1 MNILGYA
8 DKFSVMQNESIE
20 FKVSC
25 QNIKKYNAALLKIVQ
40 GDINDKGPGYKEI
53 KLKDNLGGPFNAK
66 YQKIP
71 IGSYGIIRN
80 KKIFHKLKS
89 LSLSVFI
96 FPTLLKKRRKQVILS
111 RKNNSGFELFINNE
125 DKIQFNINDYNIKLK
140 KKIFEKNWY
149 FITAKYN
156 SKNGSVYI
164 SEELVFKQNE
174 NNVINVN
181 KKIIKKNIDF
191 TNNDCNFFI
200 AANSNNGQIKNFYN
214 GKIDS
219 LKIYDKETKLGLNK

>member
-53 KLKDNLGGPFNAK
+53 KLKDNLGGPFNAR

-80 KKIFHKLKS
+80 KKIFHKLKN

-96 FPTLLKKRRKQVILS
+96 FPTLLKRGRKQVILS
-111 RKNNSGFELFINNE
+111 RKNNNGFELFINNE
-125 DKIQFNINDYNIKLK
+125 DKIQFNINNYNIKLK
-140 KKIFEKNWY
+140 KKISEKNWY

-174 NNVINVN
+174 NNVININ
-181 KKIIKKNIDF
+181 KIENR
-191 TNNDCNFFI
+191 
-200 AANSNNGQIKNFYN
+200 
-214 GKIDS
+214 
-219 LKIYDKETKLGLNK
+219 ETEAPDLSRDYGPLSAPPKLSHFPMRIWNLEEDPRDPKMGRGRDRIT

>member
-1 MNILGYA
+1 MSLLY
-8 DKFSVMQNESIE
+8 
-20 FKVSC
+20 VSA
-25 QNIKKYNAALLKIVQ
+25 QLDLLNFQ
-40 GDINDKGPGYKEI
+40 
-53 KLKDNLGGPFNAK
+53 LNL
-66 YQKIP
+66 
-71 IGSYGIIRN
+71 
-80 KKIFHKLKS
+80 
-89 LSLSVFI
+89 V
-96 FPTLLKKRRKQVILS
+96 
-111 RKNNSGFELFINNE
+111 
-125 DKIQFNINDYNIKLK
+125 
-140 KKIFEKNWY
+140 IFEKNWY

-219 LKIYDKETKLGLNK
+219 LKI

>member
-53 KLKDNLGGPFNAK
+53 KLKDNLGGPFNAQ

-80 KKIFHKLKS
+80 KKIFHRY
-89 LSLSVFI
+89 
-96 FPTLLKKRRKQVILS
+96 T
-111 RKNNSGFELFINNE
+111 
-125 DKIQFNINDYNIKLK
+125 
-140 KKIFEKNWY
+140 
-149 FITAKYN
+149 
-156 SKNGSVYI
+156 
-164 SEELVFKQNE
+164 
-174 NNVINVN
+174 
-181 KKIIKKNIDF
+181 
-191 TNNDCNFFI
+191 
-200 AANSNNGQIKNFYN
+200 
-214 GKIDS
+214 
-219 LKIYDKETKLGLNK
+219 